1 MPMSFDGPVA
11 STSGWFIRPRAEETG
26 STGCAGRRRSSLP
39 TGPYVMATAGHRE
52 PCDSRGSCTVLGA
65 PGGESPS
72 GDSTN
77 FTVPRV
83 GLRQHGAETGSGLL
97 VPASS
102 EPVTPRSAELLF

>member
-26 STGCAGRRRSSLP
+26 STGAAGRRRSSLP

-65 PGGESPS
+65 PGGESPP
-72 GDSTN
+72 GDSPKYEELISSICFPLYTHER
-77 FTVPRV
+77 TLLTTISSSV
-83 GLRQHGAETGSGLL
+83 SGH
-97 VPASS
+97 
-102 EPVTPRSAELLF
+102 E